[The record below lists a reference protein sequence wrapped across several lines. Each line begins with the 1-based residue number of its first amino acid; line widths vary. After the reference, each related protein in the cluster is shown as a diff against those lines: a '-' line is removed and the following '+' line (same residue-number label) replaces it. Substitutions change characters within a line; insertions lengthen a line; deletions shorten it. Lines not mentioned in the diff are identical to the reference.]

1 MKTYLKKLGS
11 RKFQSFVVGFGT
23 QLFILLKFDEGL
35 YTNEIASAGL
45 IITTIVYIWV
55 EGSSDKAGIQRGASE
70 IEPDYTKSD
79 ITSE

>member
-55 EGSSDKAGIQRGASE
+55 EGSSDKASIKKGARE
-70 IEPDYTKSD
+70 LEPDYTQSD
-79 ITSE
+79 SVSE